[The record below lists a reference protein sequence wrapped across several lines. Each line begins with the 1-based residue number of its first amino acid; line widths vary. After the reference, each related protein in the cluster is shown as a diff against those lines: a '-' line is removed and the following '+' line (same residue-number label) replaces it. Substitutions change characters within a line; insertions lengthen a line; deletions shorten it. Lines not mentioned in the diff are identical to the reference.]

1 MDKRMKLNRIKEV
14 LDVKGIKYSW
24 LAQQIGKSLP
34 TVSNWV
40 NNLKQ
45 PSLDQIVEIA
55 KVLDVPPIELVNLG

>member
-1 MDKRMKLNRIKEV
+1 MNKRRELNRIKEV

-24 LAQQIGKSLP
+24 LAKQIGKSLP

-55 KVLDVPPIELVNLG
+55 RVLDVPPKELVSLG

>member
-1 MDKRMKLNRIKEV
+1 MDKRMELNRIKEV
-14 LDVKGIKYSW
+14 LDVKGIKYGW
-24 LAQQIGKSLP
+24 LAKQIGKSLP

-55 KVLDVPPIELVNLG
+55 RVLNVPPMELISLG